1 LENLRKKINE
11 TCSFIRNN
19 IKNKPKIAVV
29 LGSGLSAF
37 GKKIK
42 SAKSLDYSDIPH
54 FPVSTVEGHNGELIF
69 GKVNTR
75 DVVVMGGRFHL
86 YEGYSVYDV
95 AYPIRIMRT
104 LGAEY
109 LIISNAAGG
118 MNPSFDK
125 GDLMLIDDH
134 INLMGVNPLIG
145 PNDDK
150 LGDRFP
156 DMCEPY
162 DKKILSLAMDLALE
176 LKIRVHKG
184 VYVGL
189 TGPNL
194 ETRAEYRFL
203 RTIGADC
210 VGMSTV
216 PEVIA
221 AIHCGLRVLGISCV
235 TDLCLP
241 DALKPVNFKE
251 ILSTAAKAEP
261 KLAQLIYKLI
271 PRLI

>member
-1 LENLRKKINE
+1 MEDLRKKINE
-11 TCSFIRNN
+11 TGSFIKKS
-19 IKNKPKIAVV
+19 IKVRPDVAIV

-37 GKKIK
+37 GEKIK
-42 SAKSLDYSDIPH
+42 NSKSMDYSDIPH
-54 FPVSTVEGHNGELIF
+54 FPLSTVEGHKGELIF
-69 GKVNTR
+69 GKVGTKN
-75 DVVVMGGRFHL
+75 VVIMGGRFHL

-95 AYPIRIMRT
+95 VYPIRIMRA
-104 LGAEY
+104 LGAKH

-118 MNPSFDK
+118 MNPCFEK

-134 INLMGVNPLIG
+134 INLMGLNPLIG

-150 LGDRFP
+150 LGERFP

-162 DKKILSLAMDLALE
+162 NKEMLKLAMDLALD

-184 VYVGL
+184 VYAGL
-189 TGPNL
+189 TGPSL

-221 AIHCGLRVLGISCV
+221 AVHCGFKVLGISCV
-235 TDLCLP
+235 TALCLP
-241 DALKPVNFKE
+241 DALKPVDFKE
-251 ILSTAAKAEP
+251 ILRIAAKAEP
-261 KLAQLIYKLI
+261 KLAQLVYKLI
-271 PRLI
+271 PKLR

>member
-1 LENLRKKINE
+1 MRDKIKK
-11 TCSFIRNN
+11 TSSFIKKR
-19 IKNKPKIAVV
+19 ISSKPKVAII
-29 LGSGLSAF
+29 LGSGLAAF
-37 GKKIK
+37 GDKIK
-42 SAKSLDYSDIPH
+42 GAKSLNYRDIPY
-54 FPVSTVEGHNGELIF
+54 FPTSTVEGHSGELIF
-69 GKVNTR
+69 GKVGLK
-75 DVVVMGGRFHL
+75 DVVVMGGRFHV

-95 AYPIRIMRT
+95 AYPIPVMRS

-118 MNPSFDK
+118 MNPLFDK

-134 INLMGVNPLIG
+134 INLMGLNPLIG

-150 LGDRFP
+150 IGDRFP
-156 DMCEPY
+156 DMSEPY
-162 DKKILSLAMDLALE
+162 NKKMLCLAMDLALD

-184 VYVGL
+184 VYAGL
-189 TGPNL
+189 TGPSL

-203 RTIGADC
+203 RAIGADC

-221 AIHCGLRVLGISCV
+221 AVHCGLKVLGISCI

-241 DALKPVNFKE
+241 DALEAVDFKE
-251 ILSTAAKAEP
+251 ILKTAAKAEP
-261 KLAQLIYKLI
+261 KLAQLVYRVIKEL
-271 PRLI
+271 R

>member
-1 LENLRKKINE
+1 MKDLRKKIGE
-11 TCSFIRNN
+11 TSSFIKKN
-19 IKNKPKIAVV
+19 IKTKPDVAVV

-37 GKKIK
+37 GEKVKA
-42 SAKSLDYSDIPH
+42 AKSINYADIPH
-54 FPVSTVEGHNGELIF
+54 FPLSTVDGHKGELIF
-69 GKVNTR
+69 GNAGTKKV
-75 DVVVMGGRFHL
+75 VIMGGRFHL

-95 AYPIRIMRT
+95 AYPIRVMRA
-104 LGAEY
+104 LGAKY

-118 MNPSFDK
+118 MNPNFNK

-150 LGDRFP
+150 LGERFP

-162 DKKILSLAMDLALE
+162 NKEMLNLAMDLALD
-176 LKIRVHKG
+176 LKIRVHRG

-189 TGPNL
+189 TGPSL

-221 AIHCGLRVLGISCV
+221 AVHCGLKVLGISCV

-241 DALKPVNFKE
+241 DALKPVDFKE
-251 ILSTAAKAEP
+251 ILRTAAKVEP
-261 KLAQLIYKLI
+261 KLAQLVYKLI
-271 PRLI
+271 SQLR